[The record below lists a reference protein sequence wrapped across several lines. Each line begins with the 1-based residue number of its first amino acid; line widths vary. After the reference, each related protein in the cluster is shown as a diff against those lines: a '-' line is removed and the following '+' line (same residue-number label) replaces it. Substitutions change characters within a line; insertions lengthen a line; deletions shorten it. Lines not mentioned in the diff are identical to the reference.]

1 MRFLFPLADVH
12 RRGLGRAALLLI
24 AALACPALPA
34 LAGPGAHGPNGE
46 HLDTPAAAAG
56 AAAAAVPRLEA
67 KSELFELVATLSGGE
82 LSMLIDR
89 YETNEPVLQARVEVE
104 ADGHKATAKFHAD
117 LGDYAIDDEA
127 FLKALSQP
135 GEHALV
141 FTVIAGEDSDLLDG
155 TLSVREGGVDDTAG
169 PGHSHAGASD
179 ADHEHEQAFPVSSTA
194 AALAGL
200 GLLGAG
206 ALWWRRRRNERLNPE
221 GVTR

>member
-1 MRFLFPLADVH
+1 MTVFRIAAPL
-12 RRGLGRAALLLI
+12 RGAPARALLLS

-56 AAAAAVPRLEA
+56 AAAAAFPRLETR
-67 KSELFELVATLSGGE
+67 SELFELVATLSGGE

-89 YETNEPVLQARVEVE
+89 YDTNEPVLQARVEVE
-104 ADGHKATAKFHAD
+104 SGGHKAVAKFHAD
-117 LGDYAIDDEA
+117 HGDYAIDDEA
-127 FLKALSQP
+127 LLKALSQP

-155 TLSVREGGVDDTAG
+155 TLSVREGAVDDAAG
-169 PGHSHAGASD
+169 QGHPYAAAPQADPGHAP
-179 ADHEHEQAFPVSSTA
+179 AFPVSNTA

-206 ALWWRRRRNERLNPE
+206 ALWWRRRRNERLNPQ